1 MAEKKTEI
9 CAEQIKTDEKYMR
22 EAIRQAKKAWKLDET
37 PIGCVIVHEGRII
50 GTAGIR
56 IRVLWPTRRSRRSG
70 RPAKRSATGAWKSAP
85 SM

>member
-50 GTAGIR
+50 WQGNR
-56 IRVLWPTRRSRRSG
+56 DRHRR
-70 RPAKRSATGAWKSAP
+70 RPSNRTGP
-85 SM
+85 